1 MRGWWLWLV
10 LLCGL
15 HDAIAADPVIAVGE
29 LAATGRM
36 VISRKVSDFRD
47 LTGRLEIADVA
58 GPKLAVPFAPINQD
72 HINFGYDRAHHW
84 LCFAI
89 DPGQRRSRLMLE
101 VGLAS
106 LDLVEL
112 YTPKPGGGF
121 DVQRAGAL
129 IPWHARPVP
138 HRNHVFHI
146 DVDAGAPTVYFLRVA
161 SANTLTAPLTL
172 WTAEAFERHER
183 NAQLAFGM
191 FYGLLIALFLYNLI
205 VFLSLRD
212 RAYLWYVAY
221 VASFGM
227 GLFVFDGFAFE
238 HLWPDDIWVAN
249 HALAF
254 FFCLAS
260 AFGGL
265 FAREF
270 LDTARQEPRLD
281 RFMIAAIA
289 AGGVLTLMAGTGL
302 VLEYGEIMR
311 ALVFLA
317 PCGAIL
323 TLWMGVKAL
332 LRGFAPARY
341 FLLAWSCL
349 LFFVVLG
356 GLRNFALFPANPVAT
371 YGLHIGLALDVV
383 LLSTALTSRIRS
395 LQQGVV
401 DAQRRLLDT
410 NAQHQNTLELRAEE
424 LAETNRELEAFS
436 HTVAHD
442 LRAPLRAMD
451 GFASLLKLEHQAVL
465 PASAQRD
472 AEQISRSARR
482 MAELVDGLLEFSRL
496 GRTTPVDG
504 QVSMQAMVV
513 SVLEE
518 TVDASA
524 VAVTVGRLP
533 AVSGDPILLRQ
544 VWANLIGNAAK
555 FSARAE
561 KPAIAIDARIES
573 AEVIFSVTDNGVG
586 FDPTYASKLF
596 GMFQR
601 LHAATDFEGTGVGLA
616 TVRRIVERHGGRVA
630 ASSGP
635 QGGACFEF
643 ALPAWRAVDTVQT

>member
-1 MRGWWLWLV
+1 MRGWWIWLF
-10 LLCGL
+10 LIWA
-15 HDAIAADPVIAVGE
+15 HDVAATSPAIAVGE
-29 LAATGRM
+29 LAETGRM
-36 VISRKVSDFRD
+36 IISRKVSDFRD
-47 LTGRLEIADVA
+47 PTGKLEIAEVA
-58 GPKLAVPFAPINQD
+58 GPKLAAHFVPINQD
-72 HINFGYDRAHHW
+72 HVNFGYDRAHHW
-84 LCFAI
+84 LCFSI
-89 DPGQRRSRLMLE
+89 DPGQSRSRLLLE

-106 LDLVEL
+106 LDVVEF
-112 YTPKPGGGF
+112 YTPRPGGGF
-121 DVQRAGAL
+121 EVQRAGDHV
-129 IPWHARPVP
+129 PWHARPVP
-138 HRNHVFHI
+138 HRNHVFRI

-172 WTAEAFERHER
+172 WTADAFARHER
-183 NAQLAFGM
+183 SAQLVFGM
-191 FYGLLIALFLYNLI
+191 FYGLLIALFLYNLV

-221 VASFGM
+221 VGNFGM

-238 HLWPDDIWVAN
+238 HLWPENIWVAN

-254 FFCLAS
+254 FLCLALM
-260 AFGGL
+260 FGGL
-265 FAREF
+265 FARAF
-270 LDTARQEPRLD
+270 LDTQRQEPRLD
-281 RFMIAAIA
+281 RLMIGTIAA
-289 AGGVLTLMAGTGL
+289 AGGLAAVSGTGL
-302 VLEYGEIMR
+302 VLEYGAIMR
-311 ALVFLA
+311 VLSFVA
-317 PCGAIL
+317 PCGALL
-323 TLWMGVKAL
+323 TLWIGVKAL
-332 LRGFAPARY
+332 LRGFKPARY

-356 GLRNFALFPANPVAT
+356 ALRNFALFPANPVAT

-383 LLSTALTSRIRS
+383 LLSMALTSRIRA
-395 LQQGVV
+395 LQQGIM
-401 DAQRRLLDT
+401 DAQVGLLDANT
-410 NAQHQNTLELRAEE
+410 RHQGALEQRARE
-424 LAETNRELEAFS
+424 LAEANRELEAFS

-451 GFASLLKLEHQAVL
+451 GFASLLKMEHQAVL

-496 GRTTPVDG
+496 GRTAPVDG
-504 QVSMQAMVV
+504 RVSMQAVV
-513 SVLEE
+513 ASVLEE

-533 AVSGDPILLRQ
+533 VVSGDPILLRQ

-561 KPAIAIDARIES
+561 KPAISIDARSENG
-573 AEVIFSVTDNGVG
+573 EVVFSVTDNGVG
-586 FDPTYASKLF
+586 FDTAYAGKLF

-601 LHAATDFEGTGVGLA
+601 LHAAADFEGTGVGLA

-630 ASSGP
+630 ATSGP

-643 ALPAWRAVDTVQT
+643 ALPAWRVIDVAQD

>member
-1 MRGWWLWLV
+1 MRGWWLCLVLV
-10 LLCGL
+10 LLMRDGL
-15 HDAIAADPVIAVGE
+15 AADPVIAAGE
-29 LAATGRM
+29 LGATGRM
-36 VISRKVSDFRD
+36 VISRKVADYRD
-47 LTGRLEIADVA
+47 PTGMLEIAAIAD
-58 GPKLAVPFAPINQD
+58 PKLASRFVPINQD
-72 HINFGYDRAHHW
+72 HVNFGYDSAHHW
-84 LCFAI
+84 LRFTI
-89 DPGQRRSRLMLE
+89 DPAQRSARLMLE

-106 LDLVEL
+106 LDIVEL
-112 YTPKPGGGF
+112 YAAGKDGGF
-121 DVQRAGAL
+121 QAQRSGDK
-129 IPWHARPVP
+129 IPWQARPVQ
-138 HRNHVFHI
+138 HRHHVFRI
-146 DVDAGAPTVYFLRVA
+146 DVDAGAPTAYYLRVA

-172 WTAEAFERHER
+172 WTAEAFEKHER
-183 NAQLAFGM
+183 SAQLVFGL
-191 FYGLLIALFLYNLI
+191 FYGVLIALFLYNLV

-221 VASFGM
+221 VGNFGM

-238 HLWPDDIWVAN
+238 HLWPDNVWVAN

-254 FFCLAS
+254 FLCNALM
-260 AFGGL
+260 FGGL

-270 LDTARQEPRLD
+270 LDTPRQEPRLD
-281 RFMIAAIA
+281 RFMIGTIAA
-289 AGGVLTLMAGTGL
+289 AGGLALVAATGL
-302 VLEYGEIMR
+302 VLEYGALMR
-311 ALVFLA
+311 ALSFIA

-323 TLWMGVKAL
+323 TLWIGVKAL
-332 LRGFAPARY
+332 LRGFRPARY

-356 GLRNFALFPANPVAT
+356 ALRNFALFPANPVAT
-371 YGLHIGLALDVV
+371 YGLHIGLAFDVV
-383 LLSTALTSRIRS
+383 LLSMALTSRIRA
-395 LQQGVV
+395 LQQGIM

-410 NAQHQNTLELRAEE
+410 NARHQDALEARARE
-424 LAETNRELEAFS
+424 LAEANRELEAFS

-496 GRTTPVDG
+496 GRTAPVTG
-504 QVSMQAMVV
+504 QVSMQATVA

-518 TVDASA
+518 VVDASS

-533 AVSGDPILLRQ
+533 VVSGDPVLLRQ
-544 VWANLIGNAAK
+544 VWANLIGNAVK
-555 FSARAE
+555 FSKRADRPGIE
-561 KPAIAIDARIES
+561 IDARIEGD
-573 AEVIFSVTDNGVG
+573 EVIFSVADNGVG
-586 FDPTYASKLF
+586 FDPAYAGKLF

-601 LHAATDFEGTGVGLA
+601 LHAAADFEGTGVGLA
-616 TVRRIVERHGGRVA
+616 TVKRIVERHGGRVA

-635 QGGACFEF
+635 QGGARFEF
-643 ALPAWRAVDTVQT
+643 TLPAWRLLAPSQD

>member
-10 LLCGL
+10 LVLWIPDGV
-15 HDAIAADPVIAVGE
+15 AADPVIAVGE

-36 VISRKVSDFRD
+36 IISRKVSDFRD
-47 LTGRLEIADVA
+47 PSGKLGIAEVA
-58 GPKLAVPFAPINQD
+58 GPKLAAPFVPINQD

-89 DPGQRRSRLMLE
+89 DPGPNRSRLMLE

-112 YTPKPGGGF
+112 YTPRPGGGF
-121 DVQRAGAL
+121 DVQRAGDL

-138 HRNHVFHI
+138 HRNHVFRI
-146 DVDAGAPTVYFLRVA
+146 DIDAGAPTVYFLRVA

-172 WTAEAFERHER
+172 WTAKAFERHER
-183 NAQLAFGM
+183 SAQLVFGM
-191 FYGLLIALFLYNLI
+191 FYGLLIALFLYNLV

-238 HLWPDDIWVAN
+238 HLWPYDIWVAN

-254 FFCLAS
+254 FFCVAS
-260 AFGGL
+260 VFGGL

-270 LDTARQEPRLD
+270 LDTAHQEPRLD
-281 RFMIAAIA
+281 RFMLAAIA
-289 AGGVLTLMAGTGL
+289 AGIVLTLMAGTGL

-401 DAQRRLLDT
+401 DAQSRLLDT
-410 NAQHQNTLELRAEE
+410 NAQHQGTLELRAQE

-482 MAELVDGLLEFSRL
+482 MADLVDGLLEFSRL
-496 GRTTPVDG
+496 GRTAPVDG
-504 QVSMQAMVV
+504 QVSMQAMVA

-518 TVDASA
+518 TVDASV
-524 VAVTVGRLP
+524 VAVTVARLP
-533 AVSGDPILLRQ
+533 AISGDPILLRQ
-544 VWANLIGNAAK
+544 VWANLIANAAK

-561 KPAIAIDARIES
+561 KPTISIDARIES

-630 ASSGP
+630 ATSGP
-635 QGGACFEF
+635 QGGARFEF
-643 ALPAWRAVDTVQT
+643 ALPAWRLVETVQT

>member
-10 LLCGL
+10 LVLWI
-15 HDAIAADPVIAVGE
+15 HDGVAADPVIAVGE

-36 VISRKVSDFRD
+36 IISRKVSDFRD
-47 LTGRLEIADVA
+47 PTGKLGIAEVA
-58 GPKLAVPFAPINQD
+58 GPKLAAAFVPINQD
-72 HINFGYDRAHHW
+72 HVNFGYDRAHHW

-89 DPGQRRSRLMLE
+89 DPGQNRSRLMLE

-112 YTPKPGGGF
+112 YTSKPGGGF
-121 DVQRAGAL
+121 DVQRAGDL

-138 HRNHVFHI
+138 HRNHVFRI

-183 NAQLAFGM
+183 SAQLVFGL
-191 FYGLLIALFLYNLI
+191 FYGLLIALFLYNLV

-221 VASFGM
+221 VGNFGM

-238 HLWPDDIWVAN
+238 HLWPDNVWVAN

-254 FFCLAS
+254 FLCNALM
-260 AFGGL
+260 FGGI
-265 FAREF
+265 FARTF
-270 LDTARQEPRLD
+270 LDTQRLEPRLD
-281 RFMIAAIA
+281 RFMIGTIAIA
-289 AGGVLTLMAGTGL
+289 GVLALVAGTGV
-302 VLEYGEIMR
+302 VLEYGAIMR
-311 ALVFLA
+311 VLSFVA
-317 PCGAIL
+317 PCGAIF
-323 TLWMGVKAL
+323 TLWIGVNAL
-332 LRGFAPARY
+332 LRGFRPARY

-349 LFFVVLG
+349 LFFVVMG

-371 YGLHIGLALDVV
+371 YGLHIGLAFDVV
-383 LLSTALTSRIRS
+383 LLSMALTSRIRT
-395 LQQGVV
+395 LQHGIM
-401 DAQRRLLDT
+401 DAQRRLLDA
-410 NAQHQNTLELRAEE
+410 NAQHQSALEQRARE

-472 AEQISRSARR
+472 AERISRSARR

-496 GRTTPVDG
+496 GRTAPVDG
-504 QVSMQAMVV
+504 RVSMQATVA

-524 VAVTVGRLP
+524 VAVTVARLP

-573 AEVIFSVTDNGVG
+573 AEVIFRVTDNGVG

-601 LHAATDFEGTGVGLA
+601 LHAVTDFEGTGVGLA

-630 ASSGP
+630 ATSGP

-643 ALPAWRAVDTVQT
+643 ALPAWRAVENAQT